1 MITTATMNAF
11 ARLTTPSLAT
21 YSRIMSTTKTM
32 TTSSSTSPTG
42 TTKTATGSNKHSV
55 ISITLRTQLRTRKSS
70 VLNPRKNLR
79 KRWELRTTQNLCT
92 ERLKL
97 RFQAEKKPNH
107 NHILTLLLMS
117 HFHSL
122 QVYGEQLTHVPL
134 LTNVHNLLVV
144 LIRNPNTK
152 AQNIVYTPHKSE

>member
-11 ARLTTPSLAT
+11 ARLTTPSPTT

-32 TTSSSTSPTG
+32 TTSSSMSPTG

-55 ISITLRTQLRTRKSS
+55 ISIMLRTQLRTMTRKSS
-70 VLNPRKNLR
+70 VLNSRKNLK
-79 KRWELRTTQNLCT
+79 KRWELRTTQNLCM

-97 RFQAEKKPNH
+97 RFQAEKKLNH

-122 QVYGEQLTHVPL
+122 QVYGEQLIHVPL
-134 LTNVHNLLVV
+134 LTDGHNLLVV
-144 LIRNPNTK
+144 LIHNPNT
-152 AQNIVYTPHKSE
+152 